1 MRPQFICFGSGKPE
15 DEIHIN
21 SHSLKEGL
29 QPWYYNEAKHFI
41 HDAAKQSLDFCQFEG
56 DREGERMKKKNII
69 KKCTWYLMLFFKL
82 FIMGRSNICFLL
94 HGVEISPLRGWEK
107 RIIGKF
113 SMLTPSCS

>member
-29 QPWYYNEAKHFI
+29 QPGYYNEVKHFI

-56 DREGERMKKKNII
+56 DGEEERM
-69 KKCTWYLMLFFKL
+69 
-82 FIMGRSNICFLL
+82 
-94 HGVEISPLRGWEK
+94 
-107 RIIGKF
+107 
-113 SMLTPSCS
+113 